1 MKEFVIVTLVAA
13 TVFPVWIVMMSFVMM
28 ENGFRTFGTGYIV
41 RMTIVLVVISW
52 IFMAIS
58 SGGAA

>member
-13 TVFPVWIVMMSFVMM
+13 AVFPVWIVMMSFVMM
-28 ENGFRTFGTGYIV
+28 ENGFRTFSTGYIV

-52 IFMAIS
+52 AFLAIS
-58 SGGAA
+58 AGGAA

>member
-13 TVFPVWIVMMSFVMM
+13 AVFPVWIVMMSFVMM
-28 ENGFRTFGTGYIV
+28 ENGFRTFGAGYIV

-52 IFMAIS
+52 AFLAIS
-58 SGGAA
+58 AGGAA